1 MFVFG
6 TECHKSI
13 ENIINTKTIRIHIG
27 TVTGHWIMSASLG
40 GNLYTTK
47 LKDFSQTNFFK
58 FINKFGIV
66 SISVIEN
73 FIFFY

>member
-13 ENIINTKTIRIHIG
+13 ENIINTETIRIHIG

-58 FINKFGIV
+58 FINKFDIV
-66 SISVIEN
+66 SISVIKN
-73 FIFFY
+73 FNFFY